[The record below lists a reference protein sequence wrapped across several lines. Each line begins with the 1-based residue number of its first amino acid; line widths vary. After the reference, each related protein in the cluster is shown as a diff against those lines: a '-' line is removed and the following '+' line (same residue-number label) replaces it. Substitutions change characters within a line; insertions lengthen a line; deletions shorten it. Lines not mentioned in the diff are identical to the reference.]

1 MSRQNVRIT
10 GIRVDRRPRDHR
22 NWTNARRVPITPLII
37 QPSGPTELIAK
48 IPTHPKSLESELGR
62 RINGKHTWVS
72 QSGPRCS
79 QVYLPLI
86 CHPNSDSNDFGCVGI
101 LAKSSVSPDG
111 WIISGVIGTRR
122 ALVLLQRSRG
132 FWSIHIPVILT
143 TCRLT

>member
-1 MSRQNVRIT
+1 M
-10 GIRVDRRPRDHR
+10 
-22 NWTNARRVPITPLII
+22 AETPLGVSRPGRDTWGVLALPRH
-37 QPSGPTELIAK
+37 PSGVSSWPGC
-48 IPTHPKSLESELGR
+48 P
-62 RINGKHTWVS
+62 WVS

-86 CHPNSDSNDFGCVGI
+86 RHPNSDSNDFGCVGI

-132 FWSIHIPVILT
+132 FRSIRIPVILT
-143 TCRLT
+143 FCRLT